1 MKKILLVDDEPKI
14 RSTYRRLLSDEGY
27 TVLEAENGE
36 AATLFL
42 MTHRDIDV
50 VLLDINMPVVDG
62 PTLRDLWNLYNPGIP
77 VIVTSVYAVEN
88 QKLLVP
94 DAADYHDK
102 SDGTVPLLR
111 KVRRALKAPVS

>member
-14 RSTYRRLLSDEGY
+14 RSTYRRLLADEGY
-27 TVLEAENGE
+27 DIVEAENGE
-36 AATLFL
+36 AATLLL
-42 MTHRDIDV
+42 MTHRDIDL

-77 VIVTSVYAVEN
+77 VIIMSVYALEN
-88 QKLLVP
+88 QRLLVA

-102 SDGTVPLLR
+102 ADGPTVLS
-111 KVRRALKAPVS
+111 KKIRRALHAPVG